1 MKLRKLGSELTVSA
15 LGLGCMGMSH
25 AYGGQDEAEAIRTL
39 HHAVDIGVTLFDTA
53 EVYGPFENE
62 KLVGKALKPYRDK
75 VTIAT
80 KFGFHIENGTSNG
93 VNSRPEHIRKVA
105 EASLQRLGIEVI
117 DLFYQHRVDPN
128 VPIEDVIGTLKDL
141 IEEGKIRTIGLS
153 EAGAAT
159 LRRAHAVHPIAALQS
174 EYSLWVRDPENS
186 VLPVCR
192 ELGIGFVPYS
202 PLGRGMLAGS
212 IRTQADLAE
221 NDFRKGLPRFQ
232 PENLAANNA
241 QIDLIEKI
249 AADKQI
255 KPAQLALAWVLHQAD
270 FIVPIPGTRKIN
282 RLDENVRALDVVLSA
297 EELEHISAVITPDQV
312 AGKRYTQASLAMTYL

>member
-93 VNSRPEHIRKVA
+93 VNSRPENIRKVA

-255 KPAQLALAWVLHQAD
+255 TPAQLALAWVLHQAD

-297 EELEHISAVITPDQV
+297 EELKHISAVITPDQV

>member
-1 MKLRKLGSELTVSA
+1 MKMRKLGTELTVSA

-25 AYGGQDEAEAIRTL
+25 AYGGQDVSEAIRTL

-62 KLVGKALKPYRDK
+62 KLLGKALKAHRDK

-80 KFGFHIENGTSNG
+80 KFGFKIEDDKTTG
-93 VNSRPEHIRKVA
+93 VNSHPDHIRAVA
-105 EASLQRLGIEVI
+105 EASLQRLGIDVI

-141 IEEGKIRTIGLS
+141 INEGKIRTIGMS
-153 EAGAAT
+153 EAGAET

-212 IRTQADLAE
+212 VRTQADLADD
-221 NDFRKGLPRFQ
+221 DFRKGLPRFQ
-232 PENLAANNA
+232 PENLAANNV
-241 QIDLIEKI
+241 QIDLLEQI

-255 KPAQLALAWVLHQAD
+255 TPAQLALTWVLHQAD

-282 RLDENVRALDVVLSA
+282 RLDENVKALEVVLNV
-297 EELEHISAVITPDQV
+297 EELAHIGAVITPDQV
-312 AGKRYTQASLAMTYL
+312 AGKRYTDASLAMTYL

>member
-93 VNSRPEHIRKVA
+93 VNSRPENIRKVA

-249 AADKQI
+249 AADKKI
-255 KPAQLALAWVLHQAD
+255 TPAQLALAWVLHQAD

>member
-93 VNSRPEHIRKVA
+93 VNSRPENIRKVA

-159 LRRAHAVHPIAALQS
+159 LRRAHTVHPIAALQS

-249 AADKQI
+249 AADKKI
-255 KPAQLALAWVLHQAD
+255 TPAQLALAWVLHQAD

>member
-93 VNSRPEHIRKVA
+93 VNSRPENIRKVA

-255 KPAQLALAWVLHQAD
+255 TPAQLALAWVLHQAD